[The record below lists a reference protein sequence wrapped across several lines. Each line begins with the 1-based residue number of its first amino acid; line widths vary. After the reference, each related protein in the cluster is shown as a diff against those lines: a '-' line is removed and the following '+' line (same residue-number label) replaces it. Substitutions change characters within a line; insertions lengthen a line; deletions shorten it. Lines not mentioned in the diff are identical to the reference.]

1 LSKSTGLLR
10 YLTLPVTSLVPMRR
24 MGMQCEMR
32 RIAFPGDT
40 MLFPCRTWETA

>member
-1 LSKSTGLLR
+1 
-10 YLTLPVTSLVPMRR
+10 MRR

-40 MLFPCRTWETA
+40 MLFPYRTWETA